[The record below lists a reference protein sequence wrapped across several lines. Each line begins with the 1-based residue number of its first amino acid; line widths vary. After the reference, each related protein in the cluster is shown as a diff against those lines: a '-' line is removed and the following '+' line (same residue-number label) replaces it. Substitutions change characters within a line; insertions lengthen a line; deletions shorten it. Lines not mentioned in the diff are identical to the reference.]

1 MINGQKKK
9 PKKKSIGVLLKIS
22 SDHYIYNYS
31 YHNNLRLISGIPS
44 LAVQSTSLYPL
55 IN

>member
-22 SDHYIYNYS
+22 SDHIYNYS